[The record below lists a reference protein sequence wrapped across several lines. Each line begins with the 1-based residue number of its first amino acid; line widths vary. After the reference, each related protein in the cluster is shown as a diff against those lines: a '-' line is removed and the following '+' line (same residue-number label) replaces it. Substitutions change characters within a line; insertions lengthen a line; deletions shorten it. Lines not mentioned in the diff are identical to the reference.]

1 MDTDLDD
8 LLEWKNIQLQS
19 MIDCVVSMREEVV
32 RDRESVI
39 ATFRL
44 SVESLF
50 ENNNGLTFVLDSLPE
65 ILSEEEP
72 VAEVN
77 WIQEGF

>member
-19 MIDCVVSMREEVV
+19 MIDCVTSMREEVAA
-32 RDRESVI
+32 DRESTV

-44 SVESLF
+44 SVEALL
-50 ENNNGLTFVLDSLPE
+50 ENNNGLTFVLDSFPE
-65 ILSEEEP
+65 LLEEP
-72 VAEVN
+72 VSEVN